1 MHNRRALLF
10 FAFAVVF
17 GTAAAFLAHRAL
29 EDQTPTTAASAPAVE
44 TVNVVLART
53 DVTTGSALTA
63 QQLRTVEW
71 PKEYAPTGSFSDEDE
86 VVGRV
91 LRRAL
96 ADGEPILE
104 PSLLVVGAEAGLV
117 SVINDKTRAV
127 SVKVDPIIGVAGFVN
142 PGTRVDVVATLRR
155 VDTAKKIPVTKVVL
169 QDVRVLAVDQKLEEA
184 RDGDPEVVNV
194 VTVEV
199 DPSEAEH
206 LIYAAHEGKLQLA
219 LRTPGDDDLV
229 ETKSVGVADLLGG
242 KPAGTRKP
250 TQIAR
255 RSTSVEIIRGAK
267 VETKTF

>member
-29 EDQTPTTAASAPAVE
+29 EDQTPTTAASATEIE
-44 TVNVVLART
+44 TVDVVLART

-71 PKEYAPTGSFSDEDE
+71 PKEYAPTGSFSDEDA

-104 PSLLVVGAEAGLV
+104 PSLLVEGAEAGLV

-169 QDVRVLAVDQKLEEA
+169 QDVRVLAIDQKMETAQNGE
-184 RDGDPEVVNV
+184 PELVSV
-194 VTVEV
+194 VTLEV
-199 DPSEAEH
+199 SPLEAEQ
-206 LIYAAHEGKLQLA
+206 LAYSAHEGRLQLA
-219 LRTPGDDDLV
+219 LRSPGDHEV
-229 ETKSVGVADLLGG
+229 IKTIGVTAADLLRRPVKKARAVPKTGV
-242 KPAGTRKP
+242 
-250 TQIAR
+250 QIVKG
-255 RSTSVEIIRGAK
+255 SNVSVKA
-267 VETKTF
+267 F